1 MEVEPEF
8 FPETFDTN
16 LKQYQVCETGFCI
29 NKKEIWSVCYTKKP
43 GENVL
48 KWLAYWH
55 ARSTWQN
62 REFKWFTASFNSIF
76 FNTMETQIA
85 SLGNRVKELMKKSN
99 CV

>member
-48 KWLAYWH
+48 K
-55 ARSTWQN
+55 
-62 REFKWFTASFNSIF
+62 
-76 FNTMETQIA
+76 
-85 SLGNRVKELMKKSN
+85 
-99 CV
+99 